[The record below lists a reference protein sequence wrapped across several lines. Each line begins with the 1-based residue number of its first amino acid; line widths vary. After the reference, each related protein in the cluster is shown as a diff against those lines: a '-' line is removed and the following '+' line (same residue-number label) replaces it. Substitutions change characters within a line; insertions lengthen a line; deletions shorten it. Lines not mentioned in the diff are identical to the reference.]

1 MSIFEVEYSNERIL
15 PNSGLAIVGAIL
27 EQGGFREKMNR
38 LDVTGRRS
46 GHQIKDGDLMSTYI
60 ALCCMGKP
68 EWTATRSFMSFV
80 WAWSV
85 CLRKLRCASGWIR

>member
-15 PNSGLAIVGAIL
+15 PNSGMAIVGAIL

-46 GHQIKDGDLMSTYI
+46 GHQIKDGDNLNPLIS
-60 ALCCMGKP
+60 
-68 EWTATRSFMSFV
+68 
-80 WAWSV
+80 
-85 CLRKLRCASGWIR
+85 